1 MQQTGSSRVQFPI
14 VASKFFSDIILPYYG
29 PEVDSASNR
38 NEYQEYFLEVKG
50 SRCIGLKTLPPSC
63 ADYLEIWEPQL
74 PGTSRACPG
83 L

>member
-1 MQQTGSSRVQFPI
+1 VQQTGSSWVQFPI
-14 VASKFFSDIILPYYG
+14 VSSEFFIAIILPYYD

-38 NEYQEYFLEVKG
+38 NEYEEYFLQVKG
-50 SRCIGLKTLPPSC
+50 SWCIGLKTLPPSC
-63 ADYLEIWEPQL
+63 ADCIEIWESQL